1 MPAQIDIPPT
11 RFAFFPGNAIVLE
24 VLLKHREAEI
34 VAERRA
40 QTIVAVVKRLGLV
53 GFVMDGREAL
63 EAVVGSRRRFVPEA
77 VRVADPLGIGCCLE
91 QVRCGEQTSVVR
103 LIMMPLIARR
113 LYTTLQQYILFL

>member
-40 QTIVAVVKRLGLV
+40 QTIVAVVKRLGLA
-53 GFVMDGREAL
+53 GFVMNGREAL
-63 EAVVGSRRRFVPEA
+63 ESG
-77 VRVADPLGIGCCLE
+77 
-91 QVRCGEQTSVVR
+91 
-103 LIMMPLIARR
+103 RR
-113 LYTTLQQYILFL
+113 LKA